1 MSRSTWKG
9 PFLDKFLFKPTELLQ
24 KNQKV
29 WSRRSVIPASLMGSV
44 VLVHNGKEFKRVA
57 INRERIGFKFGEFS
71 FTRKYTKK
79 EKSNKPVTKK
89 KK

>member
-1 MSRSTWKG
+1 MSRSAWKG
-9 PFLDKFLFKPTELLQ
+9 PFLDNFLFKSTEQLQ

-44 VLVHNGKEFKRVA
+44 VLVYNGREFKRVA

-71 FTRKYTKK
+71 FTRKHTKK
-79 EKSNKPVTKK
+79 EKPNKQVAKK

>member
-1 MSRSTWKG
+1 MSRSAWKG
-9 PFLDKFLFKPTELLQ
+9 PFLDNFLVKSTEQLQ

-44 VLVHNGKEFKRVA
+44 VLVYNGKEFKRVA

-71 FTRKYTKK
+71 FTRKHTKK
-79 EKSNKPVTKK
+79 EKSNKQVTKK